1 MTADDDDVAVAVS
14 SSDTLAYRRCCCG
27 GCGVTTTLGGVNAM
41 VMVVD
46 MQRDA
51 ATIVRV
57 NMVRM
62 LLCVCVCV
70 YFFLCSK
77 EVHAETTNRYGIVI
91 YSSICGSKSST

>member
-62 LLCVCVCV
+62 LLCVCV